1 MDTLQASSCIQHPEI
16 SYLKTLPGNDDS
28 IRGPTIDNVEE
39 AMPQTSQLALV
50 NEMSMKAWLSVLGSF
65 LFLFPSW
72 GFMQTIGT
80 IQSYLELNQLS
91 SYSTQDVGWI
101 TGVFTSWAL
110 FLGIQIGPVFDAYGP
125 RVLGPIGCAIY
136 IPVFFVLAEC
146 HEYWQFMVVLGI
158 WGGAGAAVLSTVGV
172 SVIGKWFVR
181 RKGLAMGMALC
192 GSSIGGVVMPLML
205 RKLLPKLGWTWSIRC
220 IGFLLSAT
228 MIGGAVCLQ
237 QPFPKRNGSEGSI
250 NNDRKKIVLNFKAL
264 RSGTFTFVT
273 LGLFALEFAV
283 FGVFSLLP
291 TYATAA
297 HFSPDTGFALIAIA
311 NATSTAGRL
320 LPGLLGDYIG
330 HFNVLLCM
338 ILCTATF
345 TAAILVPFGSSS
357 LSCLYA
363 FAALWGFGSGS
374 FISLTPVCMGKT
386 CDADDYGRYFGTMY
400 FFVSFSLLLASPLGG
415 KMLQTFGTQ
424 ALAGL
429 YVGLVVVGGVCFLL
443 ARQLLYRKKSLALR
457 PESKRHVL

>member
-1 MDTLQASSCIQHPEI
+1 MVSF
-16 SYLKTLPGNDDS
+16 
-28 IRGPTIDNVEE
+28 R
-39 AMPQTSQLALV
+39 TSGGCHHTNRITA
-50 NEMSMKAWLSVLGSF
+50 
-65 LFLFPSW
+65 

-91 SYSTQDVGWI
+91 SYTSQDLGWI
-101 TGVFTSWAL
+101 TGVFTSLAM

-136 IPVFFVLAEC
+136 MPVFFVLAEC
-146 HEYWQFMVVLGI
+146 HKYWQFMLVLGI
-158 WGGAGAAVLSTVGV
+158 WGAIGAAILSTVGV
-172 SVIGKWFVR
+172 SVIGKWFVL

-192 GSSIGGVVMPLML
+192 GSSIGGVIMPLLL
-205 RKLLPKLGWTWSIRC
+205 RELLPKLGWAWSIRC
-220 IGFLLSAT
+220 IAFLLSTT
-228 MIGGAVCLQ
+228 MIGGAICLQ
-237 QPFPKRNGSEGSI
+237 QPFPKRQGSEGPKSE
-250 NNDRKKIVLNFKAL
+250 DRKKITLNFKAL
-264 RSGTFTFVT
+264 KSGTFTFVT
-273 LGLFALEFAV
+273 IGLFALEFAV

-297 HFSPDTGFALIAIA
+297 HFSSDNGFALVAIA

-386 CDADDYGRYFGTMY
+386 CEADDYGRYFGTMY

-415 KMLQTFGTQ
+415 KMIQTFGTQ

-429 YVGLVVVGGVCFLL
+429 YVGVVVLGGVCFFL
-443 ARQLLYRKKSLALR
+443 ARQLLYRKKDLALR
-457 PESKRHVL
+457 PEFKRYVL